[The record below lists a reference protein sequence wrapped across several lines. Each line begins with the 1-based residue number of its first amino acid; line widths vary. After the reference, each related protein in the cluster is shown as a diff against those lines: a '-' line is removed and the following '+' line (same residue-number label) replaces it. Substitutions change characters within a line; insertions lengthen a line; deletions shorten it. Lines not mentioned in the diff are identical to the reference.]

1 MSLEGEKNAET
12 DYIAEFV
19 ADMEAY
25 GKSPSTVYEYER
37 VLRDFDEFL
46 EDEEGDEKSRG
57 HADATRRDCMRY
69 IAYLRRSDL
78 SPSSVATY
86 ASYLHR
92 FYAYLVKA
100 DEYPQDTNPM
110 ALVTDEMDESI
121 NKNPRRRE
129 LTVEDVSDFLRTVNH
144 PRDRCMLVL
153 LFKTGMRA
161 GELANLNLRHVSL
174 SVEENENYGTGG
186 DPLLNERSIYVDS
199 EIEGN
204 KRVRDT
210 LVPVDDEVERELVR
224 WLRVR
229 PETPGDEE
237 PLFVSLSPASSGR
250 LSSEAVAEATRKY
263 TREYGWWS
271 PENDMRQNVTPHYC
285 RHFFT
290 TYLRDA
296 SGDDALVRY
305 LRGDTGGDVLETYT
319 HNWGDRV
326 REKYEKY
333 IYRLL

>member
-1 MSLEGEKNAET
+1 MTAEASADADH
-12 DYIAEFV
+12 DYIAEFA
-19 ADMEAY
+19 ADMRAY
-25 GKSPSTVYEYER
+25 GKSETTVYEYER
-37 VLRDFDEFL
+37 VLRDFDDFL
-46 EDEEGDEKSRG
+46 DGG
-57 HADATRRDCMRY
+57 HADAARRDCMRY
-69 IAYLRRSDL
+69 VAHLRGTDL
-78 SPSSVATY
+78 SESSVATY
-86 ASYLHR
+86 ASYIHR

-100 DEYPQDTNPM
+100 EEYPHDTNPM
-110 ALVTDEMDESI
+110 ALVTDEMDESVE
-121 NKNPRRRE
+121 KNPRRRE
-129 LTVEDVSDFLRTVNH
+129 LTVDDVVGFLGTVNH

-161 GELANLNLRHVSL
+161 GELANLDLRHVSL
-174 SVEENENYGTGG
+174 SGDEDGRFGTGG
-186 DPLLNERSIYVDS
+186 DPLLNERSVYVDS
-199 EIEGN
+199 GIDGN

-210 LVPVDDEVERELVR
+210 LVPLDDETERELVR

-229 PETPGDEE
+229 PEVTEDGRS

-271 PENDMRQNVTPHYC
+271 SENDMTQNVTPHYC

-326 REKYEKY
+326 REKYERY
-333 IYRLL
+333 IYRLLA

>member
-1 MSLEGEKNAET
+1 MTAEASPDT

-19 ADMEAY
+19 ADMRAY
-25 GKSPSTVYEYER
+25 GKSDTTVYEYER
-37 VLRDFDEFL
+37 VLRDFDEYT
-46 EDEEGDEKSRG
+46 DGG

-69 IAYLRRSDL
+69 IAHLRETDL
-78 SPSSVATY
+78 SESSIATY
-86 ASYLHR
+86 ASYVHR

-100 DEYPQDTNPM
+100 DDYPHDSNPM
-110 ALVTDEMDESI
+110 ALVTDEMDEAVD
-121 NKNPRRRE
+121 KNPRRRE
-129 LTVEDVSDFLRTVNH
+129 LTVDDVVEFIRTVNH

-161 GELANLNLRHVSL
+161 GELANLGMRHVSL
-174 SVEENENYGTGG
+174 SADENERFGTGG
-186 DPLLNERSIYVDS
+186 DPLLNERSVYIDS
-199 EIEGN
+199 GIDGN

-210 LVPVDDEVERELVR
+210 LIPLDDETERELIR

-229 PETPGDEE
+229 PGDGSGDD

-250 LSSEAVAEATRKY
+250 LSSEAVAEVMRKY
-263 TREYGWWS
+263 TRDHGWWS
-271 PENDMRQNVTPHYC
+271 PQNDMKQNVTPHYC

-290 TYLRDA
+290 TYMRDA

-305 LRGDTGGDVLETYT
+305 LRGDTGGDILETYT

-333 IYRLL
+333 VYRLLP

>member
-1 MSLEGEKNAET
+1 MSLEERADTET

-25 GKSPSTVYEYER
+25 GKSSSTVYEYER

-46 EDEEGDEKSRG
+46 EDGAGESR

-69 IAYLRRSDL
+69 VAHLRKSDL
-78 SPSSVATY
+78 SASSVATY

-100 DEYPQDTNPM
+100 DDYPHDTNPM
-110 ALVTDEMDESI
+110 ALVTDEMDEGI

-129 LTVEDVSDFLRTVNH
+129 LTVEDVSEFLRTVNH
-144 PRDRCMLVL
+144 PRDRCMLVT

-161 GELANLNLRHVSL
+161 GELANLDLRHVSL
-174 SVEENENYGTGG
+174 STEENERHGTGG
-186 DPLLNERSIYVDS
+186 DPLLNERSIYVSS
-199 EIEGN
+199 EIDGN

-229 PETPGDEE
+229 PDASEDRRQ

-263 TREYGWWS
+263 TREHGWWS

-326 REKYEKY
+326 REKYEKH

>member
-1 MSLEGEKNAET
+1 MSEAVDV
-12 DYIAEFV
+12 DYIADFV
-19 ADMEAY
+19 ADMRAY
-25 GKSPSTVYEYER
+25 GKSDSTVYEYER

-46 EDEEGDEKSRG
+46 GGG
-57 HADATRRDCMRY
+57 HADADRRDCMRY
-69 IAYLRRSDL
+69 VAHLRESEL
-78 SPSSVATY
+78 SSSSVATY

-92 FYAYLVKA
+92 FYSYLVKA
-100 DEYPQDTNPM
+100 AEYPHDSNPM
-110 ALVTDEMDESI
+110 ALVTDEMDESV

-129 LTVEDVSDFLRTVNH
+129 LDVSDVSDFLRTVNH
-144 PRDRCMLVL
+144 PRDRCMILL
-153 LFKTGMRA
+153 LFKTGIRA
-161 GELANLNLRHVSL
+161 GELANLDLRHVSL
-174 SVEENENYGTGG
+174 SEENDDRFGTGA
-186 DPLLNERSIYVDS
+186 DPLLNPRSVYVDS
-199 EIEGN
+199 GIDGN

-229 PETPGDEE
+229 PHTDEDA
-237 PLFVSLSPASSGR
+237 LFVSLSPASSGR
-250 LSSEAVAEATRKY
+250 LSSEAVAEVMRKY

-296 SGDDALVRY
+296 SGDDAFVRY
-305 LRGDTGGDVLETYT
+305 LRGDTGGDILETYT

-326 REKYEKY
+326 REKYENY
-333 IYRLL
+333 VYRLLA

>member
-1 MSLEGEKNAET
+1 MSIESEKNAEN

-37 VLRDFDEFL
+37 VLRDFDGFL
-46 EDEEGDEKSRG
+46 EDEGVDEKARG
-57 HADATRRDCMRY
+57 HDDATRRDCMRY

-78 SPSSVATY
+78 SGSSVATY

-174 SVEENENYGTGG
+174 SAEKNEKYGTGG

-199 EIEGN
+199 GIEGN

-229 PETPGDEE
+229 PEISGDEE

-271 PENDMRQNVTPHYC
+271 SENDMRQNVTPHYC

-290 TYLRDA
+290 TYLRDS

-326 REKYEKY
+326 REKYEKF

>member
-1 MSLEGEKNAET
+1 MSTEGETESKE

-46 EDEEGDEKSRG
+46 VDGEDENG
-57 HADATRRDCMRY
+57 HADADRRDCMRY
-69 IAYLRRSDL
+69 VAHLRRSDL
-78 SPSSVATY
+78 SSSSVATY

-100 DEYPQDTNPM
+100 DDYPHDTNPM
-110 ALVTDEMDESI
+110 ALVTDEMDEGI
-121 NKNPRRRE
+121 DKNPRRRE
-129 LTVEDVSDFLRTVNH
+129 LTVEDVSEFLRTVNH
-144 PRDRCMLVL
+144 PRDRCMLVV

-161 GELANLNLRHVSL
+161 GELANLDKRHVSL
-174 SVEENENYGTGG
+174 SAKEDDRFGTGG

-199 EIEGN
+199 GIEGN

-210 LVPVDDEVERELVR
+210 LVPVDDELERELLR

-229 PETPGDEE
+229 PETTTEDGDE
-237 PLFVSLSPASSGR
+237 PLFVSLSPSSSGR
-250 LSSEAVAEATRKY
+250 LSSEAVAETMRKY